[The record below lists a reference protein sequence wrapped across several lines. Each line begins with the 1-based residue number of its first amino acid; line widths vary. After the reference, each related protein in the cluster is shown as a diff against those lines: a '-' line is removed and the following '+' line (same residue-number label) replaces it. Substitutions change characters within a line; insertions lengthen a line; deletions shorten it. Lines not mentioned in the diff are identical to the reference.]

1 MFGPTIVNRGIRSVM
16 SHLTHTLSKE
26 NKAFFMTDDLKSS
39 KPRILV
45 LGVGG
50 NVSIGILRAIKDSDI
65 DAHVFGACVQKYAA
79 GFYFC
84 EHTFISPM
92 AMDKRFLPWL
102 KATIKQNNINLV
114 LSGVE
119 EVIKVLTTVK
129 ISTEVCKI
137 LTPDIKT
144 FKIFSDKMKT
154 ANWLKS
160 HGISHP
166 KTLDLRKHLNFSEL
180 KSVISLPF
188 IVKPR
193 MGKGSSNVSI
203 IMNEKQFIDIDQ
215 PNLCVAQQLIGNTDT
230 EYTCGIYRSKF
241 NYTEIIIMRRL
252 LRNGSTV
259 MAEVV
264 ENQLI
269 YDYCYKIA
277 ETSKIFGPLNIQ
289 LRLCT
294 KTHKP
299 YCFEINMRLSGT
311 TSVRHGFGFKDC
323 QVWIK
328 EMLFDRGFRKDFDV
342 KPAIA
347 IRHEAEIF
355 LSKNAIDSINKDKPT
370 MM

>member
-1 MFGPTIVNRGIRSVM
+1 
-16 SHLTHTLSKE
+16 
-26 NKAFFMTDDLKSS
+26 MTDDLKSN

-50 NVSIGILRAIKDSDI
+50 NVSIGILRAIKNSDI
-65 DAHVFGACVQKYAA
+65 DAHVFWACVQKYAA

-84 EHTFISPM
+84 EQTFISPM
-92 AMDKRFLPWL
+92 AEDKEFLPWL
-102 KATIKQNNINLV
+102 KATIKQNNINVV

-119 EVIKVLTTVK
+119 EVIKVLTTAR
-129 ISTEVCKI
+129 ISKEVCKVLI
-137 LTPDIKT
+137 PDITT
-144 FKIFSDKMKT
+144 FKTFSDKMKT
-154 ANWLKS
+154 AKWLKS
-160 HGISHP
+160 HSITHP
-166 KTLDLRKHLNFSEL
+166 KTVDLREHLNFSEL
-180 KSVISLPF
+180 KSVISVPF

-193 MGKGSSNVSI
+193 VGKGSSNVSI
-203 IMNEKQFIDIDQ
+203 IMNEKQFLGIDQ
-215 PNLCVAQQLIGNTDT
+215 PDLCVAQQLIGNSDT
-230 EYTCGIYRSKF
+230 EYTCGVYRSNF
-241 NYTEIIIMRRL
+241 NYIEIIIMRRL

-264 ENQLI
+264 ENKLI

-277 ETSKIFGPLNIQ
+277 EASKIFGPLNIQ

-294 KTHKP
+294 KTHEP

-328 EMLFDRGFRKDFDV
+328 EMFFEKGFRKDFDV

-347 IRHEAEIF
+347 LRHEAEIF
-355 LSKNAIDSINKDKPT
+355 LSKNAIDSINTDKPT
-370 MM
+370 IM